1 MYRIISTDNHL
12 EWKKIISLC
21 KEECIFLDLKYIK
34 TFEEEKLVKGK
45 LFFYKNKKKYFAL
58 PFLISSLKKYG
69 YRNFE
74 KFFDIETPY
83 GYGGFISNTKD
94 VKFLNKAIMS
104 FNLYAKN
111 NKIDQVIHLG
121 AQAGVR
127 YSISN
132 PQFYIDTNITGFL
145 NILEN
150 SKNFKVQNIIYASSS
165 SIYGINE
172 KMPFSENDKTE
183 KQISMYGVSK
193 KTNELMAHTYSN
205 LYGLNTV
212 GLRFFTVYG
221 PWGRPDMALYI
232 FTKAII
238 ENKRINLFNE
248 GDHTRS
254 FTYIDDITEPIHRLI
269 KINYNN
275 DRASYNEILNI
286 GGSSPVKLLRF
297 IDIIEEYLGKKAKI
311 NLKPMQQGDVKE
323 TNADIDKL
331 ERITGYRP
339 QINIEEGIKR
349 FIDWYVQYHQ

>member
-1 MYRIISTDNHL
+1 MMM
-12 EWKKIISLC
+12 KKILITGVAGFIGYHLA
-21 KEECIFLDLKYIK
+21 
-34 TFEEEKLVKGK
+34 EKLLNNNYHIIGIDN
-45 LFFYKNKKKYFAL
+45 LNDYYDPN
-58 PFLISSLKKYG
+58 LKKA
-69 YRNFE
+69 RLDNLKELSNFE
-74 KFFDIETPY
+74 FHKID
-83 GYGGFISNTKD
+83 FIKNRELQPI
-94 VKFLNKAIMS
+94 FE
-104 FNLYAKN
+104 N
-111 NKIDQVIHLG
+111 NKIGQVIHLG

-150 SKNFKVQNIIYASSS
+150 SKNYKVQNIIYASSS

>member
-1 MYRIISTDNHL
+1 MMM
-12 EWKKIISLC
+12 KKILITGVAGFIGYHLA
-21 KEECIFLDLKYIK
+21 
-34 TFEEEKLVKGK
+34 EKLLNNNYHIIGIDN
-45 LFFYKNKKKYFAL
+45 LNDYYDPN
-58 PFLISSLKKYG
+58 LKKA
-69 YRNFE
+69 RLDNLNELSNFE
-74 KFFDIETPY
+74 FHKID
-83 GYGGFISNTKD
+83 FIH
-94 VKFLNKAIMS
+94 NKELQPI
-104 FNLYAKN
+104 FEN
-111 NKIDQVIHLG
+111 NKIGQVIHLG

-172 KMPFSENDKTE
+172 KMPFSEDDKTE

-205 LYGLNTV
+205 LYGLNTF

-238 ENKRINLFNE
+238 ENKMIDLFNE
-248 GDHTRS
+248 GNHTRS

-269 KINYNN
+269 KINYDKKNEISN
-275 DRASYNEILNI
+275 NEILNI
-286 GGSSPVKLLRF
+286 GGSKPVKLLRF
-297 IDIIEEYLGKKAKI
+297 IDIIEKYLGKKAKI

-331 ERITGYRP
+331 ERITGYIP
-339 QINIEEGIKR
+339 QTNIEEGIRK
-349 FIDWYVQYHQ
+349 FIDWYMQYHQ